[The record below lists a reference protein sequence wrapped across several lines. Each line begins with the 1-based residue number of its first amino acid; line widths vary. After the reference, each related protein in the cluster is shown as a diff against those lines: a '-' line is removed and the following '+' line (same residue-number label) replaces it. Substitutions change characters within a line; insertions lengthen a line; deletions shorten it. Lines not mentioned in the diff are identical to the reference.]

1 MKRTILITV
10 LGSMLAVAGLALGSD
25 TASRAADRNC
35 PFPCG
40 SCPLPCAAQNAAA
53 ATDGGCSSS
62 CSYAT
67 AN

>member
-1 MKRTILITV
+1 MKRSILIMV

-25 TASRAADRNC
+25 TASRSASDC

-40 SCPLPCAAQNAAA
+40 PCPVSCTAQGAASAMGGCPSSCPLAP
-53 ATDGGCSSS
+53 
-62 CSYAT
+62 